1 MDSKNNTGDWN
12 TGDLNTGDRN
22 TGNRNTGDRN
32 TGDWNTGDR
41 NTGFFNT
48 TTPSKINVFDVLIEK
63 TLWDNCDKPNF
74 ICFNLTLWIY
84 SENMTDEE
92 KAANESH
99 GNTGGYLKKLDYKEE
114 FQRSYREAS
123 EDDRK
128 KVFNIPN
135 FDADKFFEISGI
147 DVRIDEEKESKK
159 AELIAKAEEL
169 LEQARNM

>member
-12 TGDLNTGDRN
+12 TG
-22 TGNRNTGDRN
+22 
-32 TGDWNTGDR
+32 
-41 NTGFFNT
+41 FFNT
-48 TTPSKINVFDVLIEK
+48 TTPDKVNVFDVLTEE
-63 TLWDNCDKPNF
+63 TLWDNCDKPSF
-74 ICFNLTLWIY
+74 IYFHLTNWIT

-114 FQRSYREAS
+114 FKRSYIEAS

-128 KVFNIPN
+128 KIFNIPN

-147 DVRIDEEKESKK
+147 DVRVDEEKETKK

-169 LEQARNM
+169 LEEARNM